1 MYVRNCF
8 EGAKATTYFDEGE
21 EIDVVVKLA
30 RKDRESMDALM
41 QMKFPT
47 PDGRMIPFS
56 TVCSVERASSMSII
70 KHTDGKREV
79 TVSADA
85 YDKKNVKAIADAVQ
99 KTFKEKYSL
108 AYPDVTLKM
117 GGAWAD
123 FAMVFMDI
131 LRLFWIGLF
140 LIYVILGAQFKSF
153 FQPLII
159 MFTIPFAFVGCVIFL
174 ILSGTPVS
182 ITVLFA
188 GVALAGIAVNDSIVL
203 ISFVNDLRRAGLGIA
218 EAVSEAASVR
228 LRPIVLTSVTTIGG
242 LLPMAIGLGGKSATW
257 GPMASTISFGLLF
270 STVGTLI
277 VMPCAYGALNDT
289 TTFFRRNKRSADGE
303 PVTRAIPEA

>member
-1 MYVRNCF
+1 
-8 EGAKATTYFDEGE
+8 
-21 EIDVVVKLA
+21 
-30 RKDRESMDALM
+30 
-41 QMKFPT
+41 
-47 PDGRMIPFS
+47 
-56 TVCSVERASSMSII
+56 
-70 KHTDGKREV
+70 
-79 TVSADA
+79 
-85 YDKKNVKAIADAVQ
+85 
-99 KTFKEKYSL
+99 
-108 AYPDVTLKM
+108 
-117 GGAWAD
+117 
-123 FAMVFMDI
+123 
-131 LRLFWIGLF
+131 
-140 LIYVILGAQFKSF
+140 
-153 FQPLII
+153 
-159 MFTIPFAFVGCVIFL
+159 VGCVIFL